1 MEHLNSAFNQ
11 LGKYKV
17 RSPAGQ
23 KQELLPSHLT
33 QLTLFL
39 LVKEVVYQYT
49 PLYATILLRQSQI
62 KKLQKSCL
70 L

>member
-11 LGKYKV
+11 LSKYKV

-49 PLYATILLRQSQI
+49 PICNNPTKTITN
-62 KKLQKSCL
+62 
-70 L
+70 

>member
-11 LGKYKV
+11 LSKYKV